1 MDLKIIQNK
10 IFEIR
15 GCRVMLDLHLAELYR
30 VETRA
35 LKQAVKRNIDRF
47 PTDFMFELTTNEAKH
62 LINIGVSQNVIP
74 PGYNFGIA
82 LPMAFTEQG
91 VAMLSSV
98 LHSKVA
104 IQVNI
109 EIMRAFIA
117 VRQTI
122 TQHDE
127 FERNLNEKYN
137 ELKHSIEILKQ
148 ENESEL
154 ICISEEFENVDSQLK
169 EIYEALTAMFRK
181 SNQDETRRPIGFIQ
195 EE

>member
-15 GCRVMLDLHLAELYR
+15 GSRVMLDLHLAELYR

-35 LKQAVKRNIDRF
+35 LKQAVKRNKDRF
-47 PTDFMFELTTNEAKH
+47 PTDFMFELTADEAKQ

-82 LPMAFTEQG
+82 LPMVFTEQG

-148 ENESEL
+148 ENENQL
-154 ICISEEFENVDSQLK
+154 ISISEEFENVDSQLK
-169 EIYEALTAMFRK
+169 EIYETLTAMFQK
-181 SNQDETRRPIGFIQ
+181 SEQGTTRRLIGFIQ

>member
-1 MDLKIIQNK
+1 MDLQIIQNK

-15 GCRVMLDLHLAELYR
+15 GSRVMLDLHLAELYR

-35 LKQAVKRNIDRF
+35 LKQAVKRNTDRF
-47 PTDFMFELTTNEAKH
+47 PTDFMFELTANEAKQ

-82 LPMAFTEQG
+82 LPMVFTEQG

-148 ENESEL
+148 ENESQL

>member
-1 MDLKIIQNK
+1 MDLKIIQSK
-10 IFEIR
+10 IYEIR
-15 GCRVMLDLHLAELYR
+15 GFRVMLDLHLAELYR

-47 PTDFMFELTTNEAKH
+47 PADFMFELTTNEAKQ

-82 LPMAFTEQG
+82 LPMVFTEQG

-117 VRQTI
+117 VRQTVA
-122 TQHDE
+122 QHDE

-137 ELKHSIEILKQ
+137 ELKHSIEVLKQ
-148 ENESEL
+148 ENESQL
-154 ICISEEFENVDSQLK
+154 SSISEEFENVDSQLK

-181 SNQDETRRPIGFIQ
+181 SEQGATRRIIGFIQ

>member
-47 PTDFMFELTTNEAKH
+47 PTDFMFELTADEAKQ

-82 LPMAFTEQG
+82 LPMVFTEQG

-117 VRQTI
+117 VRQTVV
-122 TQHDE
+122 QHDE

-148 ENESEL
+148 ENESQL
-154 ICISEEFENVDSQLK
+154 VCISEEFENVDSQLK

-195 EE
+195 GG

>member
-47 PTDFMFELTTNEAKH
+47 PTDFMFELTADEAKQ

-82 LPMAFTEQG
+82 LPMVFTEQG

-117 VRQTI
+117 VRQTVA
-122 TQHDE
+122 QHDE

-148 ENESEL
+148 ENESQL
-154 ICISEEFENVDSQLK
+154 VCISEEFENVDSQLK

-195 EE
+195 EG

>member
-47 PTDFMFELTTNEAKH
+47 PTDFMLELTADEAKQ

-82 LPMAFTEQG
+82 LPMVFTEQG

-117 VRQTI
+117 VRQTVA
-122 TQHDE
+122 QHDE

-148 ENESEL
+148 ENESQL
-154 ICISEEFENVDSQLK
+154 VCISEEFENVDSQLK

-195 EE
+195 EG

>member
-15 GCRVMLDLHLAELYR
+15 GSRVMLDLHLAELYR

-35 LKQAVKRNIDRF
+35 LKQAVKRNKDRF
-47 PTDFMFELTTNEAKH
+47 PTDFMFELTADEAKQ

-82 LPMAFTEQG
+82 LPMVFTEQG

-148 ENESEL
+148 ENENQIIS
-154 ICISEEFENVDSQLK
+154 ISEEFENVDSQLK

-181 SNQDETRRPIGFIQ
+181 SMQDETRRPIGFNQ

>member
-1 MDLKIIQNK
+1 MDLKIIQSK
-10 IFEIR
+10 IYEIR
-15 GCRVMLDLHLAELYR
+15 GCRIMLDLHLAELYR

-35 LKQAVKRNIDRF
+35 LKQAVKRNTNRF
-47 PTDFMFELTTNEAKH
+47 PTDFMFELTADEAKQ

-82 LPMAFTEQG
+82 LPMVFTEQG

-148 ENESEL
+148 ENENQIIS
-154 ICISEEFENVDSQLK
+154 ISEEFENVDSQLK

-181 SNQDETRRPIGFIQ
+181 SMQDETRRPIGFIQ

>member
-15 GCRVMLDLHLAELYR
+15 GSRVMLDLHLAELYR

-47 PTDFMFELTTNEAKH
+47 PTDFMFELTADEAKQ

-82 LPMAFTEQG
+82 LPMVFTEQG

-117 VRQTI
+117 VRQTVA
-122 TQHDE
+122 QHDE

-148 ENESEL
+148 ENESQL
-154 ICISEEFENVDSQLK
+154 VCISEEFENVDSQLK

-195 EE
+195 EG

>member
-1 MDLKIIQNK
+1 MDLQIIQNK

-15 GCRVMLDLHLAELYR
+15 GFRVMLDLHLAELYR

-47 PTDFMFELTTNEAKH
+47 PADFMFELTTNEAKQ

-82 LPMAFTEQG
+82 LPMVFTEQG

-117 VRQTI
+117 VRQTVA
-122 TQHDE
+122 QHDE

-137 ELKHSIEILKQ
+137 ELKHSIEVLKQ
-148 ENESEL
+148 ENESQL
-154 ICISEEFENVDSQLK
+154 SSISEEFENVDSQLK

-181 SNQDETRRPIGFIQ
+181 SEQGATRRIIGFIQ

>member
-1 MDLKIIQNK
+1 MALKIIQNK

-15 GCRVMLDLHLAELYR
+15 GSRVMLDLHLAELYR

-35 LKQAVKRNIDRF
+35 LKQAVKRNKDRF
-47 PTDFMFELTTNEAKH
+47 PTDFMFELTADEAKQ

-82 LPMAFTEQG
+82 LPMVFTEQG

-148 ENESEL
+148 ENENQL
-154 ICISEEFENVDSQLK
+154 ISISEEFENVDSQLK
-169 EIYEALTAMFRK
+169 EIYETLTAMFQK
-181 SNQDETRRPIGFIQ
+181 SEQGTTRRLIGFIQ

>member
-15 GCRVMLDLHLAELYR
+15 GSRVMLDLHLAELYR

-47 PTDFMFELTTNEAKH
+47 PTDFMFELTADEAKQ

-82 LPMAFTEQG
+82 LPMVFTEQG

-117 VRQTI
+117 VRQTVA
-122 TQHDE
+122 QHDE

-148 ENESEL
+148 ENESQL

>member
-15 GCRVMLDLHLAELYR
+15 GSRVMLDLHLAELYR

-35 LKQAVKRNIDRF
+35 LKQAVKRNIERF
-47 PTDFMFELTTNEAKH
+47 PTDFMFELTTDEAKH

-148 ENESEL
+148 ENESQL

>member
-47 PTDFMFELTTNEAKH
+47 PTDFMFELTADEAKQ

-82 LPMAFTEQG
+82 LPMVFTEQG

-117 VRQTI
+117 VRQTVV
-122 TQHDE
+122 QHDE

-148 ENESEL
+148 ENESQL
-154 ICISEEFENVDSQLK
+154 VCISEEFENVDSQLK

-195 EE
+195 EG

>member
-1 MDLKIIQNK
+1 MDLQIIQNK

-15 GCRVMLDLHLAELYR
+15 GSRVMLDLHLAELYR

-35 LKQAVKRNIDRF
+35 LKQAVKRNTDRF
-47 PTDFMFELTTNEAKH
+47 PTDFMFELTADEAKQ

-82 LPMAFTEQG
+82 LPMVFTEQG

-122 TQHDE
+122 TKHDE

-148 ENESEL
+148 ENESQL